1 MRRLYKICQLVYGNG
16 HCRSV
21 VYALQLNITLGRA
34 QSARVQP
41 DIDIIMI
48 AVVAVE
54 IYPLV
59 IGDIEVGWPLT
70 RSGHLPVDH
79 VTEITLMTSLY
90 FLLQRERAA

>member
-1 MRRLYKICQLVYGNG
+1 M
-16 HCRSV
+16 
-21 VYALQLNITLGRA
+21 LGRA
-34 QSARVQP
+34 QSARVQL

-79 VTEITLMTSLY
+79 VIVIDAYTKFRVKTG
-90 FLLQRERAA
+90 

>member
-1 MRRLYKICQLVYGNG
+1 M
-16 HCRSV
+16 
-21 VYALQLNITLGRA
+21 LGRA

-79 VTEITLMTSLY
+79 VRAGVIFRGSQK
-90 FLLQRERAA
+90 LLRPCSDR